1 MRYYDPDQKI
11 EYKTFEYIRHV
22 YGYLK
27 PWRKQFWKGTFFRIA
42 DLLMGLYSGFALGE
56 LVNILSGKPRV
67 DSSLYWL
74 YILGIWFLIGVIR
87 PYSAFSA
94 KKILFYVAEQTK
106 TLVEKNM
113 LLALFAKDAQWHEQE
128 NAGNKVKRIQN
139 GVAGINEV
147 IRHWCTVF
155 LEVAISGIGM
165 VFIIA
170 TNDLFTAVS
179 LAIFL
184 VLFTYISIRLL
195 RPAAKASFEVNQ
207 AEEDVSG
214 LYFESVVNTRTVRT
228 LDLFSPI
235 IDKVQEKLLHRLEKV
250 DRRIFYFQKRS
261 SVLFLFSNIFRVT
274 ILAYIVYGVTQ
285 GRFEVGFVA
294 IFYAYF
300 NNLWT
305 TVEHLSEASQKMIAA
320 KQQIARMRESF
331 HDVPLTNP
339 NETEVF
345 PKDWNKIEVA
355 DVSFSYGAEDVLKNI
370 SFEVK
375 KGEKVGIVG
384 LSGAGKSTLFKL
396 LLKERIPTHGSVSVE
411 GVPIDTIKNDSY
423 LANVSVVL
431 QDTEVF
437 NMTLRENIEIV
448 RSDADS
454 DTETLERAL
463 TVSHVAD
470 FLHKLPEGV
479 ETVIGEKGVKLSGG
493 ERQRLG
499 IARAIYKNPDIL
511 LMDEATSHLDIES
524 EKKIQAS
531 LHEFFQG
538 VTAIVIAH
546 RLTTIKEM
554 DKILVIEEGRIVES
568 GSFAELS
575 KKKGRFYELWEKQQ
589 L

>member
-1 MRYYDPDQKI
+1 MKEEMIKEKYKLSTLIKHLY
-11 EYKTFEYIRHV
+11 EYLGEHK
-22 YGYLK
+22 K
-27 PWRKQFWKGTFFRIA
+27 DFWIGTFFRGTNIVA
-42 DLLMGLYSGFALGE
+42 GLFTGYALGE
-56 LVNILSGKPRV
+56 IVTDLSHLDAPHIRHSIIIMGLWWIISIIRPFFDRIGKVRLFSLAEKTEKRVELSMIRNLIAKEGVWHESENTGTKIKRIINGAESITKLIRIWTKNILDVLITSVGVLLIVSFEDIFLGVSAILFIVSFSLLSSRLLKKAGRAAALVNEV
-67 DSSLYWL
+67 DEQ
-74 YILGIWFLIGVIR
+74 ITGVTFEAASNIR
-87 PYSAFSA
+87 T
-94 KKILFYVAEQTK
+94 IK
-106 TLVEKNM
+106 TLAIETAMLERVKNYIK
-113 LLALFAKDAQWHEQE
+113 L
-128 NAGNKVKRIQN
+128 
-139 GVAGINEV
+139 
-147 IRHWCTVF
+147 
-155 LEVAISGIGM
+155 
-165 VFIIA
+165 
-170 TNDLFTAVS
+170 
-179 LAIFL
+179 FL
-184 VLFTYISIRLL
+184 VRV
-195 RPAAKASFEVNQ
+195 A
-207 AEEDVSG
+207 D
-214 LYFESVVNTRTVRT
+214 
-228 LDLFSPI
+228 
-235 IDKVQEKLLHRLEKV
+235 
-250 DRRIFYFQKRS
+250 RIFYFQRRNFI
-261 SVLFLFSNIFRVT
+261 LFLYASVFRVGCLT
-274 ILAYIVYGVTQ
+274 YILFGVIN
-285 GRFEVGFVA
+285 GKYEVGFFA
-294 IFYAYF
+294 LFYTFF
-300 NNLWT
+300 NTLWIQAENLAE
-305 TVEHLSEASQKMIAA
+305 VGQEIVVA

-339 NETEVF
+339 HETKLF
-345 PKDWNKIEVA
+345 PKDWTKIEVT
-355 DVSFSYGAEDVLKNI
+355 DMSFSYGAEDVLKNI

-448 RSDADS
+448 RSDTVSDS
-454 DTETLERAL
+454 QALDRAL
-463 TVSHVAD
+463 TVSHVKD
-470 FLHKLPEGV
+470 FLQKLPDGV
-479 ETVIGEKGVKLSGG
+479 ETIIGEKGVKLSGG

-554 DKILVIEEGRIVES
+554 DKILVIEEGKIVES
-568 GSFAELS
+568 GSFKELT

>member
-1 MRYYDPDQKI
+1 MLA
-11 EYKTFEYIRHV
+11 RHMF
-22 YGYLK
+22 GY
-27 PWRKQFWKGTFFRIA
+27 
-42 DLLMGLYSGFALGE
+42 
-56 LVNILSGKPRV
+56 
-67 DSSLYWL
+67 
-74 YILGIWFLIGVIR
+74 IR
-87 PYSAFSA
+87 PYRYTFWAGTLARAFGDTASLIPA
-94 KKILFYVAEQTK
+94 FVISEIINTFSGGVIDISRIRILLIIWLIAICTRVVSQHYAKVRIYSMEEKIRKNIELNYLRTALSLDTSWHEKENTGNKFKRIVNGSESVKKIIHIWVVNLIEILVSFVGILIIFFSYDKTLTLFGVIYIITTIVFSYLLNVAPARAAKRVNEVDEETTGLYFEVLSNVRTVKVLNLAVLLLQRVKKVAEERYIRIK
-106 TLVEKNM
+106 
-113 LLALFAKDAQWHEQE
+113 
-128 NAGNKVKRIQN
+128 KRIVLYQVRSQIISLW
-139 GVAGINEV
+139 GALCRFSG
-147 IRHWCTVF
+147 
-155 LEVAISGIGM
+155 AIYCIVQIWHGQQEIG
-165 VFIIA
+165 
-170 TNDLFTAVS
+170 
-179 LAIFL
+179 FL
-184 VLFTYISIRLL
+184 VLFMT
-195 RPAAKASFEVNQ
+195 
-207 AEEDVSG
+207 
-214 LYFESVVNTRTVRT
+214 
-228 LDLFSPI
+228 
-235 IDKVQEKLLHRLEKV
+235 
-250 DRRIFYFQKRS
+250 
-261 SVLFLFSNIFRVT
+261 
-274 ILAYIVYGVTQ
+274 
-285 GRFEVGFVA
+285 
-294 IFYAYF
+294 YF
-300 NNLWT
+300 NRLWEMVT
-305 TVEHLSEASQKMIAA
+305 ELSEVSPEIVVA

-345 PKDWNKIEVA
+345 PKEWNKIEVT
-355 DVSFSYGAEDVLKNI
+355 DMSFSYGAEDVLKNI
-370 SFEVK
+370 SFDVK

-396 LLKERIPTHGSVSVE
+396 LLKERVPTHGSVSVE
-411 GVPIDTIKNDSY
+411 GVSIDTIKNDSY

-531 LHEFFQG
+531 LHEFFQD

-554 DKILVIEEGRIVES
+554 DKILVIEEGKIVES
-568 GSFAELS
+568 GSFKELT
-575 KKKGRFYELWEKQQ
+575 KKKGRFFELWEKQQ

>member
-1 MRYYDPDQKI
+1 MKGKNITEKYPLHAFIKDMYFYI
-11 EYKTFEYIRHV
+11 EAY
-22 YGYLK
+22 
-27 PWRKQFWKGTFFRIA
+27 RKQFWAGTIIRVVDVTMQLYAGIA
-42 DLLMGLYSGFALGE
+42 LAGIINTIAGTNGRDYMYVVYIFLGWLL
-56 LVNILSGKPRV
+56 I
-67 DSSLYWL
+67 SLT
-74 YILGIWFLIGVIR
+74 R
-87 PYSAFSA
+87 PYIQSVGKNVVFVLAEKARRDIELASLRTLFTHSSEWHEKENTGNKL
-94 KKILFYVAEQTK
+94 KKITNGAEGVRTILFQWIK
-106 TLVEKNM
+106 TYIEIFVTTVGMFVVVGLEDWI
-113 LLALFAKDAQWHEQE
+113 LALFLAGFVIGYTFLSIQWLKPASKAARAVNEVDEQ
-128 NAGNKVKRIQN
+128 VN
-139 GVAGINEV
+139 GV
-147 IRHWCTVF
+147 F
-155 LEVAISGIGM
+155 
-165 VFIIA
+165 
-170 TNDLFTAVS
+170 
-179 LAIFL
+179 
-184 VLFTYISIRLL
+184 
-195 RPAAKASFEVNQ
+195 
-207 AEEDVSG
+207 
-214 LYFESVVNTRTVRT
+214 FESANNIRTIQT
-228 LDLFSPI
+228 L
-235 IDKVQEKLLHRLEKV
+235 RLEKTITE
-250 DRRIFYFQKRS
+250 RAE
-261 SVLFLFSNIFRVT
+261 LFLQERFIRIKKRIIAFQLRNRNLHLFGGVFR
-274 ILAYIVYGVTQ
+274 ICCLGFIAWGIMQ
-285 GRFEVGFVA
+285 GNYQVGFLA
-294 IFYAYF
+294 LFYTYF
-300 NNLWT
+300 NTLWIRAEQLADAT
-305 TVEHLSEASQKMIAA
+305 QDFVVA

-331 HDVPLTNP
+331 YDVPLTNP
-339 NETEVF
+339 NETELF

-396 LLKERIPTHGSVSVE
+396 LLKERVPTQGSVLVE

-448 RSDADS
+448 RGSTSHEGD
-454 DTETLERAL
+454 LERSL
-463 TVSHVAD
+463 EVSHVKD
-470 FLHKLPEGV
+470 FVHKLPEGV

-499 IARAIYKNPDIL
+499 IARAVYKNPEIL